1 MFLYAKKFSAKIIF
15 VFSFASL
22 LFFSH
27 TVFAAELDL
36 YPSSGSYSVGD
47 TIEVV
52 IVLSSPDQ
60 PANVVS
66 GNLKFSK
73 DLLTLTSISKA
84 DSLVSFWQVNPSY
97 SNTDGTIDIGGGAI
111 LSGYTGSNGSIATL
125 YFKAKA
131 TGSANLTF
139 TKSSVLAD
147 DGQGTEISQSSGKA
161 SFQINNA
168 GVSSLSNTNKSA
180 SKNSAATSPAEKNVI
195 TLNNISEALNNSFGA
210 SSGFV
215 GKINNLN
222 QQSPLLSVN
231 RFLII
236 IYIIVF
242 IILLILFFIFFIYRR
257 NRENLSKLV
266 KSFEKDIQ
274 SLQFFDISKEKEL
287 LKIKENMELKLNE
300 RADSFEKT
308 IEQIKADN
316 SAKEKE
322 LLAIKENMELK
333 LNERADSFEKTIE
346 QIKADNSSKGE
357 LLQSLSRM
365 QTDTDSKIILFKN
378 NIEELK
384 IADTTKGSDI
394 SEMKEELE
402 NQLQTITNL
411 FKKDIQQ
418 LQETATANEKEL
430 LHLREND
437 ALNEEE
443 LQKIKGDLYLKLEE
457 ELKSLATLSE
467 NHIQNSAKKQELALL
482 KVSVEKKVEER
493 LKDLSLSFGLDI
505 EQIRKI
511 NAVKEIELAKL
522 KERLS
527 NMAEL
532 LKKMPSHSDIRD
544 SSSAMEKGL
553 SVTREEMFSNLKEK
567 LKEVST
573 LFSSDIQ
580 QMKKISVAKEIELA
594 KLKNRLGD
602 MVVLLNKVSQQPKPD
617 ISKNKKEKEL
627 LKIKEEIQA
636 KLEEKIILLKKDLK
650 TPEKREDLGK
660 ELSKLEV
667 KLEKKIKDGLKSDVA
682 LLGKEI
688 NKFKNADS
696 DKQKRLSSLEK
707 RIEEK
712 TEGNTEE
719 KINDILKNLDS
730 KLKGNTMLLEGKLSE
745 LKKTGIAGKEK
756 ISKLE
761 DSIKKINEYNQKL
774 DLEEQE
780 LKKQIM
786 RINNSLRAFY
796 SNAMLSTDKS
806 PRGRK

>member
-287 LKIKENMELKLNE
+287 LK
-300 RADSFEKT
+300 
-308 IEQIKADN
+308 
-316 SAKEKE
+316 
-322 LLAIKENMELK
+322 IKENMELK